1 MREKFFKTEISENI
15 SQKSYDRLD
24 NTDLLSVERYE
35 LKNIDFDDFTDEFH
49 SRHDKWMI
57 KLHWSNYYIK
67 L

>member
-15 SQKSYDRLD
+15 SQKSYDGLD

-49 SRHDKWMI
+49 SRHDK
-57 KLHWSNYYIK
+57 
-67 L
+67 